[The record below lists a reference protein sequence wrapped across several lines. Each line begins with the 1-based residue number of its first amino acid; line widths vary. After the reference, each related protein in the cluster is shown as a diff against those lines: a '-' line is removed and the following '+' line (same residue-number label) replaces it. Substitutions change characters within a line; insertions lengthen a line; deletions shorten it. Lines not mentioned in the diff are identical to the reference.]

1 MTGLKSCNK
10 PFLEQWMREQLGPRA
25 LMRELK
31 SHAPR
36 WGETLPALPGLAH
49 EVLRQARSGKL
60 RVEIA
65 PSEIDK
71 IRRDIRRS
79 NQRTVLGV
87 VGTGLILAAVVLLA
101 VQEGPAGPDTV
112 PLLTWILGG
121 VGLYMVVAALPW
133 DSD

>member
-1 MTGLKSCNK
+1 
-10 PFLEQWMREQLGPRA
+10 MRA
-25 LMRELK
+25 LK

-36 WGETLPALPGLAH
+36 WGETLPALPGLAY

-60 RVEIA
+60 RVELA

-71 IRRDIRRS
+71 IRREMRRS

-87 VGTGLILAAVVLLA
+87 VGTGLVLAGVVLLA
-101 VQEGPAGPDTV
+101 VQERSVEPATV

-121 VGLYMVVAALPW
+121 LGIYMIIAALPW